1 VTMPHIILPRR
12 KPINCLLPITAIFNS
27 RLVTSMYEP
36 LSIDY
41 LAIKDILTAR
51 HLVIEKLNDLV
62 TLMVGCALS

>member
-1 VTMPHIILPRR
+1 
-12 KPINCLLPITAIFNS
+12 
-27 RLVTSMYEP
+27 MYEP